1 MLPRFAESIPRRPS
15 LTPSVSIYVEQTVST
30 SAAGQIS
37 TQERSRVSRRWV
49 VIGLLTLG
57 TMIAYVDRSNIS
69 VALAVPDFKQLF
81 HLTDHQRGALN
92 SAFFWSYAFLQ
103 IPAGW
108 LVDRYGVKL
117 PYTIAFLVWSLISAV
132 TGLAGSVPQLLALRV
147 LLGVGQSA
155 AVPASM
161 RWIRF
166 HFTEK
171 ERGLAVGVFMSGTKF
186 GPAIAAPVA
195 AWLIAAYGWRPMFVV
210 LGLGCLVWLV
220 PWLLLVR
227 DNDRRIEQTE
237 ATRSAAPTRMPFAR
251 VIASPVIWGTVIGTF
266 CYMYF
271 VYFCMTWMPAYFV
284 ERRHLSLTSM
294 GWYTFFS
301 FSGMAAMAAF
311 AGWVADRLIARG
323 GNAVRVRKAF
333 TIAGFLM
340 ASTEVI
346 GGLSDSVSVALF
358 FAVFSLTGLG
368 LATANYW
375 ALTQTLIPGGAI
387 GRIVGIQNCA
397 ANLPGIVAPILT
409 GWLKETTGSY
419 DAPMQAIW
427 FFLVLGIVSYVFLVR
442 EKYAPKEVPL

>member
-1 MLPRFAESIPRRPS
+1 
-15 LTPSVSIYVEQTVST
+15 VST
-30 SAAGQIS
+30 SAPSQVSIEKS
-37 TQERSRVSRRWV
+37 TASSRRWV
-49 VIGLLTLG
+49 IIVLLTLG
-57 TMIAYVDRSNIS
+57 VVIAYVDRSNIS

-92 SAFFWSYAFLQ
+92 SAFFWAYAFLQ

-117 PYTIAFLVWSLISAV
+117 PYTIAFLVWSLISAT
-132 TGLAGSVPQLLALRV
+132 TGLAGSVSQLLALRV
-147 LLGVGQSA
+147 MLGVSQSVA
-155 AVPASM
+155 IPASM

-171 ERGLAVGVFMSGTKF
+171 ERGLAVGVYMSGTKF
-186 GPAIAAPVA
+186 GPAIAAPLA
-195 AWLIAAYGWRPMFVV
+195 AWLIAAYGWRAMFVV
-210 LGLGCLVWLV
+210 LGLGCLVWLI

-227 DNDRRIEQTE
+227 DNDRQIEQAE
-237 ATRSAAPTRMPFAR
+237 ATRSTAPTRVPFTR

-294 GWYTFFS
+294 GLYTFFS
-301 FSGMAAMAAF
+301 FSGMATMAIL
-311 AGWVADRLIARG
+311 AGWVADRMIARG
-323 GNAVRVRKAF
+323 SNAVRVRKAF

-346 GGLSDSVSVALF
+346 GGLSDSVGVALF

-368 LATANYW
+368 LATANFW

-409 GWLKETTGSY
+409 GWLKEATGSY

-427 FFLVLGIVSYVFLVR
+427 FFLVLGIVAYVFLVR
-442 EKYAPKEVPL
+442 EKYAPKEVPS

>member
-1 MLPRFAESIPRRPS
+1 M
-15 LTPSVSIYVEQTVST
+15 SIYVEPIVST
-30 SAAGQIS
+30 SAPSRIS
-37 TQERSRVSRRWV
+37 TQERSTVSRRWV
-49 VIGLLTLG
+49 IIGLLTLG

-92 SAFFWSYAFLQ
+92 SAFFWSYAVLQ

-117 PYTIAFLVWSLISAV
+117 PYTIAFLVWSLISAA
-132 TGLAGSVPQLLALRV
+132 TGLAGSVSQLLALRV
-147 LLGVGQSA
+147 MLGVGESVA
-155 AVPASM
+155 IPASM

-195 AWLIAAYGWRPMFVV
+195 AWLIAAYGWRAMFVI

-227 DNDRRIEQTE
+227 DNDRQIEQTQ
-237 ATRSAAPTRMPFAR
+237 ATRRAAAARVPFAR

-294 GWYTFFS
+294 GLYTFFS
-301 FSGMAAMAAF
+301 FSGMAAMAAL
-311 AGWVADRLIARG
+311 AGWAADRMIARG

-346 GGLSDSVSVALF
+346 GGLSDSVGVALF

-419 DAPMQAIW
+419 DAPIQAIW
-427 FFLVLGIVSYVFLVR
+427 FFLVLGIVAYVFLVR
-442 EKYAPKEVPL
+442 EKYAPKEVLS